1 MTGAEHNYFLSM
13 HTKTRASIG
22 IYNGSI
28 RQARRLLRTMAF
40 ALAFVM
46 AFAFVDV
53 APANAT
59 VATAPVAPEVAAPP
73 KNASVAVPFNEAAA
87 QEAAAE
93 KHAERAAEAK
103 SEAERLEE
111 EATEKHR
118 EQQAA
123 ADQHAAAEQAAAERQ
138 AAEARQAA
146 QQAAAEVAVATKA
159 EKQAAKQATAERA
172 VAKEAAKAGSAAEAD
187 AAARDLMVGPDKE
200 WMCKVKLPSSPHFS
214 SYGLSLASFE
224 SPGKLLCERLEFS
237 RQLEAIEAIRAT
249 WHSNKSQSS
258 WDPEQQQQNLVK
270 VGSELIKPS
279 VSIFKTARRRLTL
292 LTRSPTCGCT

>member
-13 HTKTRASIG
+13 HTKTRASID

-159 EKQAAKQATAERA
+159 EKQAAKEATAEWA
-172 VAKEAAKAGSAAEAD
+172 VAKEAAKAGSAAEA
-187 AAARDLMVGPDKE
+187 DLMVGPDKE

-237 RQLEAIEAIRAT
+237 RQLEKIEAIRAT
-249 WHSNKSQSS
+249 WYSNKSQSS

-270 VGSELIKPS
+270 VGSELIKLKRS